1 MLQRFIIDA
10 AIAVQVKV
18 IYIFAHVNDDIAR
31 ADNDG
36 FGIDVREQGG
46 HGWGDLMRIEVL
58 RDLYLALDPTH
69 PLIVGAFWVWT
80 VPSRELW
87 ANQPQIFRFRLGQVH
102 I

>member
-1 MLQRFIIDA
+1 
-10 AIAVQVKV
+10 
-18 IYIFAHVNDDIAR
+18 
-31 ADNDG
+31 
-36 FGIDVREQGG
+36 
-46 HGWGDLMRIEVL
+46 MRIEVL

-80 VPSRELW
+80 IPSRYLW